1 VITGCHGR
9 RLEVTIEAYFNPD
22 FKMPQMIIFGL
33 ITLAAMAISL
43 FLIYGVTVLVEKT
56 SRRRGRDYDEEY
68 SIRDAFVDKSQRF
81 FEMIIAG
88 TSVLSFSCAYV
99 ILNHLNTLEQTGVM
113 GSLTAGERAFFELWA
128 EGKDFLLL
136 LLILISCVI
145 NTLLDSAIIPLKRIT
160 RDEKAT
166 MRMLAMFF
174 VIILLLY
181 LNYIGDES
189 QYSPVMMYYFGLM
202 VGRFVYFDASFGD
215 FIKALK
221 NMFINLP
228 YMLLNLV
235 LTGGLSF
242 LGFSLG
248 YFLERNYYIMGVF
261 YTHMFMLISIF
272 LIHLIWMIRMLYYK
286 GSRKTR
292 KV

>member
-1 VITGCHGR
+1 MTV
-9 RLEVTIEAYFNPD
+9 EAYLNPD
-22 FKMPQMIIFGL
+22 FTLLKMLIFGL
-33 ITLAAMAISL
+33 ITLAAIGLSL
-43 FLIYGVTVLVEKT
+43 LLIYGVTILVDKA
-56 SRRRGRDYDEEY
+56 SDKRYSDYDEEV
-68 SIRDAFVDKSQRF
+68 SLEDAFVDKCQRF

-99 ILNHLNTLEQTGVM
+99 ILNHISALKQSGVM
-113 GSLTAGERAFFELWA
+113 GNLTDIENTLFDLWA
-128 EGKDFLLL
+128 EGKDFILL
-136 LLILISCVI
+136 LLILVSCII
-145 NTLLDSAIIPLKRIT
+145 NTILDSCIIPLKKIT
-160 RDEKAT
+160 RAEKAT

-202 VGRFVYFDASFGD
+202 VGRFVYFDASLGD
-215 FIKALK
+215 FIVALK

-228 YMLLNLV
+228 CMLLNLA

-242 LGFSLG
+242 VGFFLG

-261 YTHMFMLISIF
+261 YTHIFMLICIF
-272 LIHLIWMIRMLYYK
+272 IIHLIWMIRMLYYK
-286 GSRKTR
+286 GSKKKR

>member
-1 VITGCHGR
+1 MSV
-9 RLEVTIEAYFNPD
+9 EAYLNPD
-22 FKMPQMIIFGL
+22 FTAVKKLIFL
-33 ITLAAMAISL
+33 LVTAALLGIGIGFIYLVSL
-43 FLIYGVTVLVEKT
+43 LVL
-56 SRRRGRDYDEEY
+56 GRDIPAKNRKQAVLGALE
-68 SIRDAFVDKSQRF
+68 DKVQRF

-88 TSVLSFSCAYV
+88 TSVMSFSCAYV
-99 ILNHLNTLEQTGVM
+99 IINHLNTLVQSGVAGNLTPMEQRLMEAWTD
-113 GSLTAGERAFFELWA
+113 
-128 EGKDFLLL
+128 GKDFVLL
-136 LLILISCVI
+136 LLICLSCVI
-145 NTLLDSAIIPLKRIT
+145 NTILDSLIIPLKKLSKA
-160 RDEKAT
+160 EKAT
-166 MRMLAMFF
+166 MRMLAMFY
-174 VIILLLY
+174 VIILLMY

>member
-1 VITGCHGR
+1 MLV
-9 RLEVTIEAYFNPD
+9 F
-22 FKMPQMIIFGL
+22 FL
-33 ITLAAMAISL
+33 ITFAAIGVGLL
-43 FLIYGVTVLVEKT
+43 FIYGVTVFVNKN
-56 SRRRGRDYDEEY
+56 SDRRRDYDEEV
-68 SIRDAFVDKSQRF
+68 SLQDAFVDKCQRF

-99 ILNHLNTLEQTGVM
+99 ILNHVNALEQSGAM
-113 GSLTAGERAFFELWA
+113 GSLTQNERAFFTLWV

-136 LLILISCVI
+136 LLILVSCII
-145 NTLLDSAIIPLKRIT
+145 NTLLDTCIIPLKKIT
-160 RDEKAT
+160 RAEKAT

-215 FIKALK
+215 FLVALK
-221 NMFINLP
+221 NMFFNLP
-228 YMLLNLV
+228 YMLLNLA
-235 LTGGLSF
+235 LTGGLAF
-242 LGFSLG
+242 LGFTLG

-261 YTHMFMLISIF
+261 YTHIFMLICIF
-272 LIHLIWMIRMLYYK
+272 LIHLVWMIRMLYYR
-286 GSRKTR
+286 GSRK
-292 KV
+292 

>member
-1 VITGCHGR
+1 M
-9 RLEVTIEAYFNPD
+9 TIEAYFNPD